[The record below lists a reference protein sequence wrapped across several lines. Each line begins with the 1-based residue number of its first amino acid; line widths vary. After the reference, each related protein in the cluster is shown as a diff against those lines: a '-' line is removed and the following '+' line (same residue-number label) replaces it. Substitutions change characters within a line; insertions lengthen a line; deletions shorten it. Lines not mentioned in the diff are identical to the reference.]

1 VLLDSINPKAI
12 ASAIEKWR
20 VTCIMGLP
28 PIYEVLLTTLRSSR
42 FNIESLRLLESGGM
56 VTPWDLIE
64 RWKRQEGKRI
74 VPVWG
79 STETAGVCLCHLQAL
94 ERREE
99 RMGRPCRGV
108 EVRVLDGTGREV
120 ADGEVGEMAIRSASV
135 FQSYLDN
142 DAETTA
148 VLRDGEYFTKDMV
161 RRDSLG
167 CIQFAARRD
176 EMMKVAGLK
185 VYPAEIEEV
194 LRKHPEVEDVVVVA
208 ARSRARG
215 VIPLAHVV
223 TSSKV
228 SVTDLKQFCRRYL
241 ASYKVPRIFEFLDQ
255 LPRTGNGKPD
265 RRSLWRL

>member
-1 VLLDSINPKAI
+1 
-12 ASAIEKWR
+12 
-20 VTCIMGLP
+20 
-28 PIYEVLLTTLRSSR
+28 
-42 FNIESLRLLESGGM
+42 M

-64 RWKRQEGKRI
+64 RWKRQMGKRI

-79 STETAGVCLCHLQAL
+79 STETAGVCLCNLQAL

-99 RMGRPCRGV
+99 GMGHPCRGV
-108 EVRVLDGTGREV
+108 EVRVVDRSGREV

-135 FQSYLDN
+135 FRSYLDN
-142 DAETTA
+142 EAETSA
-148 VLRDGEYFTKDMV
+148 VLRDGEYFTRDLV

-167 CIQFAARRD
+167 GIHFAARRD

-194 LRKHPEVEDVVVVA
+194 LRQHPTVREVVVVA

-215 VIPLAHVV
+215 VIPMAHVV
-223 TSSKV
+223 LCSKT
-228 SVTDLKQFCRRYL
+228 SVTELKQFCRRHL
-241 ASYKVPRIFEFLDQ
+241 ASYKVPRIFEFLDE

-265 RRSLWRL
+265 RRSLSRL